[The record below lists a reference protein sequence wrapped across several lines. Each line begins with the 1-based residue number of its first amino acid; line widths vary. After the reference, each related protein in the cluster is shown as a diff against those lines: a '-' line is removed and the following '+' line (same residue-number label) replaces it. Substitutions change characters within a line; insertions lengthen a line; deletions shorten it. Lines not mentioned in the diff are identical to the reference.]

1 MLYIN
6 QNDWHPYEYHYLGIR
21 SAISEYIKRSGA
33 YVGPPDP
40 FGEDDFDNPKYYLPE
55 VSEEVK
61 TALGE
66 AEKILL
72 IAHIYQTRFE
82 KLRSGEDD
90 EEDFLRLLEKQ
101 LDEAKFTLCP
111 SCGIRDYPDK
121 LTTCRYCG
129 SLME

>member
-6 QNDWHPYEYHYLGIR
+6 QNEWHPYEYHYLGIR
-21 SAISEYIKRSGA
+21 GAISEYIKRSGA
-33 YVGPPDP
+33 YVGPQDP

-55 VSEEVK
+55 VSQEVK
-61 TALGE
+61 AALE
-66 AEKILL
+66 QAEKVLL
-72 IAHIYQTRFE
+72 IAHIYQTRFQ

-101 LDEAKFTLCP
+101 LDEAHFTQCQ

-121 LTTCRYCG
+121 FTTCRYCG
-129 SLME
+129 SVME

>member
-6 QNDWHPYEYHYLGIR
+6 QNEWHPYEYHYLGIR
-21 SAISEYIKRSGA
+21 GAISEYIKRSGA

-40 FGEDDFDNPKYYLPE
+40 HAPDDFENQSYYLPKI
-55 VSEEVK
+55 SDEVK
-61 TALGE
+61 DALLL
-66 AEKILL
+66 AEKVLL
-72 IAHIYQTRFE
+72 IAHIYQTRFQ

-101 LDEAKFTLCP
+101 LDEANFTQCQ

-121 LTTCRYCG
+121 FATCQYCG
-129 SLME
+129 SVME